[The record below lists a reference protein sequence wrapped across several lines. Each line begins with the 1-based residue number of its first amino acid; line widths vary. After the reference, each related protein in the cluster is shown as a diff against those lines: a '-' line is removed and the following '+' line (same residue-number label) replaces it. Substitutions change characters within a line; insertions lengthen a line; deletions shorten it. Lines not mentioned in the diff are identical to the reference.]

1 MSLSDEEQRLLAQLE
16 ASLAA
21 DDPQLARTMRGTVPR
36 QIRRHVALASV
47 LVFLLGLAAL
57 VAGVEIH
64 PLLGVLGYVLMVG
77 ALVKGRESVQAT
89 PSSEGLRVEQATRP
103 RRTREDLR

>member
-21 DDPQLARTMRGTVPR
+21 DDPHLARTMRGSAPR
-36 QIRRHVALASV
+36 QVRHHLAIGCV
-47 LVFLLGLAAL
+47 LAFLLGLAGL

-64 PLLGVLGYVLMVG
+64 PLIGVLGYVLMVG
-77 ALVKGRESVQAT
+77 AVVMGRESVQPAQQAGT
-89 PSSEGLRVEQATRP
+89 ARHDVPSRP
-103 RRTREDLR
+103 RSREDLR

>member
-1 MSLSDEEQRLLAQLE
+1 M
-16 ASLAA
+16 
-21 DDPQLARTMRGTVPR
+21 PFPP
-36 QIRRHVALASV
+36 RRHALRLAGASA
-47 LVFLLGLAAL
+47 LLGLAAL